1 MLTAENITLYRGG
14 AAILDYICLSVRPG
28 RLTAILGPNGAG
40 KSSLLACLS
49 GLERPDGGRV
59 LLDDADVG
67 AMPVRERARHIG
79 LLPQSGQ
86 VHWDMKVHDLVALGR
101 FPYRSRFG
109 MTENCRPAIDCAMA
123 VTGTSRFSG
132 RQIFSLSGGERA
144 RVLLARLLAGEPQWL
159 LADEPLAN
167 LDPAQQLEMMELLQ
181 DQAKIGHGVAV
192 ILHDL
197 GHAAHFADDIILMHG
212 GRILA
217 TGAKE
222 DVLTPDNLARAFG
235 IKVILGRTGRGRMN
249 IRILGRID

>member
-1 MLTAENITLYRGG
+1 
-14 AAILDYICLSVRPG
+14 
-28 RLTAILGPNGAG
+28 
-40 KSSLLACLS
+40 
-49 GLERPDGGRV
+49 
-59 LLDDADVG
+59 
-67 AMPVRERARHIG
+67 
-79 LLPQSGQ
+79 
-86 VHWDMKVHDLVALGR
+86 
-101 FPYRSRFG
+101 
-109 MTENCRPAIDCAMA
+109 
-123 VTGTSRFSG
+123 
-132 RQIFSLSGGERA
+132 
-144 RVLLARLLAGEPQWL
+144 LLARLLAGEPQWL

-217 TGAKE
+217 AGAKE